1 MRHAPLPVV
10 LIGPMAAGKSHVAR
24 HMASH
29 YGLRHVDTDRLIV
42 SRHGPIPELF
52 RARGEAEFRR
62 VEAEV
67 VAEALDD
74 PQNRECVISLG
85 GGAPM
90 SPLVQPLLSGRMVAY
105 LEVDLD
111 TVRPRIRGNTT
122 RPMLQP
128 DPEVRWNQILD
139 ERRET
144 FERLATIR
152 LDGRAPRSVAQIAH
166 DLYAALGEPQTS
178 VLTARGKEHTA

>member
-1 MRHAPLPVV
+1 MTGPALPVV
-10 LIGPMAAGKSHVAR
+10 LIGPMAAGKSHVA
-24 HMASH
+24 HHLAQH
-29 YGLRHVDTDRLIV
+29 YGLPHVDTDRVIE
-42 SRHGPIPELF
+42 SRYGPIPRLF

-62 VEAEV
+62 IEAEI
-67 VAEALDD
+67 VAELLDD
-74 PQNRECVISLG
+74 PDTAGCVISLG

-90 SPLVQPLLSGRMVAY
+90 SPLVQPLLAGRTVAY

-111 TVRPRIRGNTT
+111 TVRPRIKGNTT

-128 DPEVRWNQILD
+128 DPEARWSQIMA

-152 LDGRAPRSVAQIAH
+152 LDGAAPRTVAQIARE
-166 DLYAALGEPQTS
+166 LYLALGEPIAQP
-178 VLTARGKEHTA
+178 RGKEHTA

>member
-1 MRHAPLPVV
+1 MTGASLPVV

-24 HMASH
+24 HMADH
-29 YGLRHVDTDRLIV
+29 YGLRHVDTDRLIE
-42 SRHGPIPELF
+42 SRHGPIPKLF
-52 RARGEAEFRR
+52 RARGEEEFRR
-62 VEAEV
+62 IEAET
-67 VAEALDD
+67 VAEILDD
-74 PQNRECVISLG
+74 PENRECVISLG

-90 SPLVQPLLSGRMVAY
+90 SPLVQPLLEGRTVAY

-128 DPEVRWNQILD
+128 DPEARWSQILD

-144 FERLATIR
+144 FERLATIH

-166 DLYAALGEPQTS
+166 DLYTALGAPEAS
-178 VLTARGKEHTA
+178 ALAARGKDRTA